1 MDSALGKK
9 KKTLLCVIIIE
20 NTEKLLN
27 AQPKGYS
34 FGKGDSL
41 ITCIVMQ
48 LFLNDNFETYA
59 SKEKIY
65 DPLK

>member
-1 MDSALGKK
+1 MDSALE
-9 KKTLLCVIIIE
+9 KKTSLCVIITE

-41 ITCIVMQ
+41 ITCIVM
-48 LFLNDNFETYA
+48 
-59 SKEKIY
+59 
-65 DPLK
+65 

>member
-1 MDSALGKK
+1 MDSALE
-9 KKTLLCVIIIE
+9 KKTSLCVIITE

-48 LFLNDNFETYA
+48 LFLNDHFENDA
-59 SKEKIY
+59 SKRKNI
-65 DPLK
+65 